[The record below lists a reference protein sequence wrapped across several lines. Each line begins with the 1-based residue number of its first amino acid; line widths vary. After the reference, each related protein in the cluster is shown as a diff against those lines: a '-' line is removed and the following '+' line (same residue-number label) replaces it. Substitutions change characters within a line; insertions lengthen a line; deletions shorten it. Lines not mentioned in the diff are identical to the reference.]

1 MSLKLRSKARILIVL
16 EILILATLLFCMVWL
31 WNVLIGLYL
40 VIFIISIVIGGA
52 ILILSAFIFKSSEK
66 EPED

>member
-52 ILILSAFIFKSSEK
+52 ILILSAFIFKSREK
-66 EPED
+66 EPGD